1 MRKRD
6 TIIIA
11 LGVSALTAG
20 LAVVLLWD
28 SEVEWG
34 IVPIALGALAL
45 ISELLFYI
53 LSHTQRD
60 SEKVNADTSEA
71 EALPS
76 PIKPLGINAERRNEP

>member
-1 MRKRD
+1 MKKRD

-11 LGVSALTAG
+11 LGVTGLTAG

-28 SEVEWG
+28 SKVEWA
-34 IVPIALGALAL
+34 IVPIALGTLAL

-60 SEKVNADTSEA
+60 SEEVNADTSE
-71 EALPS
+71 
-76 PIKPLGINAERRNEP
+76 NEEIP